1 MEITSQRAG
10 DFVDVTVIGRLD
22 GYWADHLT
30 KGLEDIMRQGAD
42 RIRLNLSGVT
52 YISSMGIRVLVQFH
66 KKLHSIHGI
75 FLVSSPSDRVKKV
88 LSMTGLLDVLMPAT
102 SSRAQAVARQE
113 SIRRLDRKNST
124 FEIFEYGAPGSTL
137 KCRVIGAPDLIHGCR
152 FSEANCRTVSL
163 PDATVAVGLGAFGN
177 SFSECS
183 DRFGEFLAVAG
194 AAAYLPT
201 DGSNVPDFLLSHGA
215 FVPELQVLYSV
226 VCEGPLP
233 LLARFEAKQEAGRV
247 GLTELAEVC
256 LEVAGTNQAGIVIIA
271 ESAGLV
277 GAALRRSPVG
287 AGAGSAPFGHPEIR
301 KWLSFTTEPSH
312 SRALALVAGVAAR
325 SPDGALA
332 PLLRPSSREQALVSH
347 FHAAAFSYRPLQKGR
362 IDLTATARSLFEAE
376 TLLGLLHLLVDDRA
390 TVGVAES
397 EFVLGAC
404 WIGPIV
410 EVTSEKD

>member
-75 FLVSSPSDRVKKV
+75 FLVSSPSDPVKRV
-88 LSMTGLLDVLMPAT
+88 LSMTGLQDVLMPAT

-137 KCRVIGAPDLIHGCR
+137 KCRVIGAPDLIP
-152 FSEANCRTVSL
+152 F

-226 VCEGPLP
+226 VCEGPLA
-233 LLARFEAKQEAGRV
+233 LLARFEAKQETGRV
-247 GLTELAEVC
+247 GLTELADLC

-347 FHAAAFSYRPLQKGR
+347 FHAAAFSYRPLQK
-362 IDLTATARSLFEAE
+362 
-376 TLLGLLHLLVDDRA
+376 
-390 TVGVAES
+390 
-397 EFVLGAC
+397 
-404 WIGPIV
+404 
-410 EVTSEKD
+410 